1 MSVLKRLSLLLLLLG
16 ATALAWAQAAP
27 ADETPLAKARRL
39 AFSGRE
45 HRAEA
50 LAVLE
55 ESLKQDPTDSDVRT
69 FYGIVLSWEGRYD
82 ESRSQLEQVLATH
95 PYHGDAAPALVRVE
109 LWSDNPS
116 RAEALASAYLQQKP
130 KDTEMMYLLARSQR
144 NQNRYQDALATLDQL
159 LAIEPSNQDAR
170 HMRRTLTVDMWH
182 WEVSA
187 THTTDFLGKG
197 RSPQNEDSWQARGPT
212 RFGSLIGRV
221 SRADEFG
228 LTSYQI
234 ETDFYPRFRPGTYAY
249 FNLGASP
256 DQTLYPKYR
265 VGADLYQSVGHGFE
279 ISGGYRRL
287 QFSTGTNIFTWAVY
301 KYKGD
306 WLFMGRMYLTPD
318 DLGVSRTIVLGARYF
333 LGSEGTHDY
342 IEVRFSRGSSLA
354 LARTTLDIIGL
365 NSTRVTLEV
374 DKTIGHF
381 TIDIKG
387 GAGSEELAPG
397 DKLNRFT
404 VQGSLYYRF

>member
-1 MSVLKRLSLLLLLLG
+1 MAKTLSLLLLLLG
-16 ATALAWAQAAP
+16 ASALLWAQAPP
-27 ADETPLAKARRL
+27 AAESPLAKARRL

-50 LAVLE
+50 LAVLQDA
-55 ESLKQDPTDSDVRT
+55 LKQDPTDSDLRT

-82 ESRSQLEQVLATH
+82 EARAQLEEVLATH
-95 PYHGDAAPALVRVE
+95 PYHGDATPALVRME
-109 LWSDNPS
+109 LWSDHPA
-116 RAEALASAYLQQKP
+116 RAQELATAYLEQKK
-130 KDTEMMYLLARSQR
+130 KDTEMMYLLARAQR
-144 NQNRYQDALATLDQL
+144 NQNQYKEALHTLDEL
-159 LAIEPSNQDAR
+159 LLIDPSYQDAR
-170 HMRRTLTVDMWH
+170 HMRRTLTVDAWH

-187 THTTDFLGKG
+187 THTTDFLSQG
-197 RSPQNEDSWQARGPT
+197 RDPQNEDSWQARGPT

-221 SRADEFG
+221 SRADSFG

-265 VGADLYQSVGHGFE
+265 IGADLYQSVGHGFE
-279 ISGGYRRL
+279 LSGGYRRL
-287 QFSTGTNIFTWAVY
+287 QFSDDTNIFTWAVY

-318 DLGVSRTIVLGARYF
+318 NLGVSKTVVVGARYF

-342 IEVRFSRGSSLA
+342 IEVRFSHGSSLA

-374 DKTIGHF
+374 DKTVGHF
-381 TIDIKG
+381 AIDVKG

>member
-1 MSVLKRLSLLLLLLG
+1 MLKKLSILLLLMNL
-16 ATALAWAQAAP
+16 TALLWAQAP
-27 ADETPLAKARRL
+27 DESPLAKARRL

-55 ESLKQDPTDSDVRT
+55 ASLKEDPSDSDVRT

-82 ESRSQLEQVLATH
+82 ESRRQLEEVLALH
-95 PYHGDAAPALVRVE
+95 PNHGDAAPALVRVE
-109 LWSDNPS
+109 IWSDHPAH
-116 RAEALASAYLQQKP
+116 AEQLATASLQVK
-130 KDTEMMYLLARSQR
+130 KNDADMMLLLARAQR
-144 NQNRYQDALATLDQL
+144 NQNHYKEALHTLDEL
-159 LAIEPSNQDAR
+159 LLVSPTNQDAR
-170 HMRRTLTVDMWH
+170 HMRRTLTIDSYH
-182 WEVSA
+182 WEISA
-187 THTTDFLGKG
+187 THTTDFLGQG
-197 RSPQNEDSWQARGPT
+197 RDPQNEDSWQARGPT
-212 RFGSLIGRV
+212 RLGSLIGRV
-221 SRADEFG
+221 SRADSFG

-234 ETDFYPRFRPGTYAY
+234 ETDFYPRIRPGTYAY
-249 FNLGASP
+249 INLGASP

-287 QFSTGTNIFTWAVY
+287 QFSDDTNIFTGAVY

-306 WLFMGRMYLTPD
+306 WLFMGRMYFTPD
-318 DLGVSRTIVLGARYF
+318 DLGVSKTVVVGARYF

-342 IEVRFSRGSSLA
+342 VEVRFSHGSSLA

-365 NSTRVTLEV
+365 NANRVTLEV
-374 DKTIGHF
+374 DKTIGRF
-381 TIDIKG
+381 AIDVKG

>member
-1 MSVLKRLSLLLLLLG
+1 MLKRLVLLVLLLNAVTLL
-16 ATALAWAQAAP
+16 WAQAPP
-27 ADETPLAKARRL
+27 AGESPLAKARRL

-55 ESLKQDPTDSDVRT
+55 DYLKQDPTDSDART

-82 ESRSQLEQVLATH
+82 EARQQLQEVLALH
-95 PYHGDAAPALVRVE
+95 PNHGDAAPALVRVE
-109 LWSDNPS
+109 LWSDHPA
-116 RAEALASAYLQQKP
+116 RAEELAAAYLEQKK
-130 KDTEMMYLLARSQR
+130 KDTDMLLLLARAQR
-144 NQNRYQDALATLDQL
+144 NENHYKEALATLDEL
-159 LAIEPSNQDAR
+159 LLIDPSNQDAR
-170 HMRRTLTVDMWH
+170 HMRRTLTIDSWH
-182 WEVSA
+182 WEASA
-187 THTTDFLGKG
+187 THSTDFLGKG
-197 RSPQNEDSWQARGPT
+197 RDPQNEDAWQARGPT
-212 RFGSLIGRV
+212 RFGSLIGRL
-221 SRADEFG
+221 SRSDRFSEV
-228 LTSYQI
+228 SYQI
-234 ETDFYPRFRPGTYAY
+234 EADFYPRFRPGTYAY

-256 DQTLYPKYR
+256 DQILYPKYR

-279 ISGGYRRL
+279 LSGGYRRL
-287 QFSTGTNIFTWAVY
+287 QFSDDTNIFTWAVY

-306 WLFMGRMYLTPD
+306 WLLMGRMYLTPD
-318 DLGVSRTIVLGARYF
+318 SLGTSRTVVAGARYF

-342 IEVRFSRGSSLA
+342 IEVRFSRGNSLA
-354 LARTTLDIIGL
+354 LARTTLDIVGL

-381 TIDIKG
+381 AIDLKG
-387 GAGSEELAPG
+387 GAGYEELAPG

>member
-1 MSVLKRLSLLLLLLG
+1 MLKKLSILLLLMNL
-16 ATALAWAQAAP
+16 TALLWAQAP
-27 ADETPLAKARRL
+27 DESPLAKARRL

-55 ESLKQDPTDSDVRT
+55 ASLKEDPSDSDVRT

-82 ESRSQLEQVLATH
+82 ESRRQLEEVLALH
-95 PYHGDAAPALVRVE
+95 PNHGDAAPALVRVE
-109 LWSDNPS
+109 IWSDHPAH
-116 RAEALASAYLQQKP
+116 AEQLATAYLQVK
-130 KDTEMMYLLARSQR
+130 KNDADMMLLLARAQR
-144 NQNRYQDALATLDQL
+144 NQNHYKEALHTLDEL
-159 LAIEPSNQDAR
+159 LLVSPTNQDAR
-170 HMRRTLTVDMWH
+170 HMRRTLTIDSYH
-182 WEVSA
+182 WEISA
-187 THTTDFLGKG
+187 THTTDFLGQG
-197 RSPQNEDSWQARGPT
+197 RDPQNEDSWQARGPT
-212 RFGSLIGRV
+212 RLGSLIGRV
-221 SRADEFG
+221 SRADSFG

-234 ETDFYPRFRPGTYAY
+234 ETDFYPRIRPGTYAY
-249 FNLGASP
+249 INLGASP

-287 QFSTGTNIFTWAVY
+287 QFSDDTNIFTGAVY

-306 WLFMGRMYLTPD
+306 WLFMGRMYFTPD
-318 DLGVSRTIVLGARYF
+318 DLGVSKTVVVGARYF

-342 IEVRFSRGSSLA
+342 VEVRFSHGSSLA

-365 NSTRVTLEV
+365 NANRVTLEV
-374 DKTIGHF
+374 DKTIGRF
-381 TIDIKG
+381 AIDVKG

>member
-1 MSVLKRLSLLLLLLG
+1 MLKRLSWLLVMVNL
-16 ATALAWAQAAP
+16 TALLWAQAP
-27 ADETPLAKARRL
+27 DESPLAKARRL

-55 ESLKQDPTDSDVRT
+55 ASLKQDPSDSDVRT

-82 ESRSQLEQVLATH
+82 EARRQLEEVLALH
-95 PYHGDAAPALVRVE
+95 PNHGDAAPALVRVE
-109 LWSDNPS
+109 IWSDHPAH
-116 RAEALASAYLQQKP
+116 AEQLATAYLLVK
-130 KDTEMMYLLARSQR
+130 KNDADMMLLLARAQR
-144 NQNRYQDALATLDQL
+144 NQNHYREALHTLDEL
-159 LAIEPSNQDAR
+159 LLVSPTNPDAR
-170 HMRRTLTVDMWH
+170 HMRRTLTVDSWH
-182 WEVSA
+182 WEISA
-187 THTTDFLGKG
+187 THTTDFLSQG
-197 RSPQNEDSWQARGPT
+197 RDPQNEDVWQARGPT
-212 RFGSLIGRV
+212 RLGSLIGRV
-221 SRADEFG
+221 SRADSFG

-234 ETDFYPRFRPGTYAY
+234 ETDFYPRIRPGTYAY
-249 FNLGASP
+249 INLGASP

-287 QFSTGTNIFTWAVY
+287 QFSDDTNIFTGALY

-306 WLFMGRMYLTPD
+306 WLFMGRMYFTPD
-318 DLGVSRTIVLGARYF
+318 NLGVSKTVMVGARYF

-342 IEVRFSRGSSLA
+342 IEVRFSHGNSLA

-374 DKTIGHF
+374 DKTVGHF
-381 TIDIKG
+381 AIDVKG

>member
-1 MSVLKRLSLLLLLLG
+1 MLKKLSWLLVLVNM
-16 ATALAWAQAAP
+16 TALLWAQAP
-27 ADETPLAKARRL
+27 DESPLAKARRL

-50 LAVLE
+50 LAILQA
-55 ESLKQDPTDSDVRT
+55 SLKEDPSDSDVRT

-82 ESRSQLEQVLATH
+82 EARQQLEEVLALH
-95 PYHGDAAPALVRVE
+95 PNHGDAAPALVRVE
-109 LWSDNPS
+109 IWSDHPAH
-116 RAEALASAYLQQKP
+116 AEQLATAYLQVK
-130 KDTEMMYLLARSQR
+130 KNDADMMLLLARAQR
-144 NQNRYQDALATLDQL
+144 NQNHYKEALHTLDEL
-159 LAIEPSNQDAR
+159 LLVSPTNQEAR
-170 HMRRTLTVDMWH
+170 HMRRTLTVDSWH
-182 WEVSA
+182 WEISA
-187 THTTDFLGKG
+187 THTTDFLGQG

-212 RFGSLIGRV
+212 RLGSLIGRV
-221 SRADEFG
+221 SRADSFG

-234 ETDFYPRFRPGTYAY
+234 ETDWYPRIRPGTYAY
-249 FNLGASP
+249 INLGASP

-287 QFSTGTNIFTWAVY
+287 QFGDDTNIFTGAVY

-306 WLFMGRMYLTPD
+306 WLFMGRMYFTPD
-318 DLGVSRTIVLGARYF
+318 SLGVSKTVVVGARYF

-342 IEVRFSRGSSLA
+342 VEVRFSHGNSLA

-365 NSTRVTLEV
+365 NSNRVTLEF

-381 TIDIKG
+381 AIDLKG

>member
-1 MSVLKRLSLLLLLLG
+1 MSLLKRLSLLLLLLG

-27 ADETPLAKARRL
+27 AAEAPLAKARRL

-55 ESLKQDPTDSDVRT
+55 DALKQDPTDSDVRT

-95 PYHGDAAPALVRVE
+95 PNHGDAAPALVRVE
-109 LWSDNPS
+109 LWSDNPA
-116 RAEALASAYLQQKP
+116 RAEALATAYLQQKP
-130 KDTEMMYLLARSQR
+130 NDTEMMYLLARAQR
-144 NQNRYQDALATLDQL
+144 NQNRYKDALATLDQL

-170 HMRRTLTVDMWH
+170 HMRRTLTVDSWH
-182 WEVSA
+182 WEVAA

-197 RSPQNEDSWQARGPT
+197 RSPQHEDSWQARGPT

-249 FNLGASP
+249 LNLGASP

-265 VGADLYQSVGHGFE
+265 IGADLYQSVGHGFE

-287 QFSTGTNIFTWAVY
+287 QFSDDTNMFTAAVY

-306 WLFMGRMYLTPD
+306 WLFMGRVYLTPD
-318 DLGVSRTIVLGARYF
+318 NLGVSHTIVVGARYF
-333 LGSEGTHDY
+333 LGSEGVHDY

-381 TIDIKG
+381 AIDIKG